1 MKYLRKVDF
10 DAYERRGYEAQYLY
24 NGESAIVIGS
34 NVPVGAAA
42 PPHHTHPV
50 DQLYYVIE
58 GEMQL
63 QLGSDRHVAGA
74 DTLVY
79 IPAGTPHHNWNEG
92 DVDEF
97 HFEVL
102 APAPAPN
109 QELMTPT
116 DATELGGRPYR
127 IAPLA
132 ADGFTEVLPGFATQK
147 LLQRAHGSECVSLYI
162 ATVEPG
168 GAGPALHVHAFDQFY
183 YVLDG
188 TMSLQIGLERYTA
201 GRHSLMI
208 LPAGVPHGQWNE
220 GPEIERHIT
229 LLAPEPMPGEEPWD
243 VGVVLTASG
252 VVHS

>member
-1 MKYLRKVDF
+1 M
-10 DAYERRGYEAQYLY
+10 
-24 NGESAIVIGS
+24 
-34 NVPVGAAA
+34 PVGAAA
-42 PPHHTHPV
+42 PPHQIHPV

-102 APAPAPN
+102 APAPPPN
-109 QELMTPT
+109 QALMTPT
-116 DATELGGRPYR
+116 DATELGDRPYR

-132 ADGFTEVLPGFATQK
+132 HDGFTEALPGFAMQK
-147 LLQRAHGSECVSLYI
+147 LLQRAHGSENVSLYV

-168 GAGPALHVHAFDQFY
+168 GAGPAIHVHAFDQFY

-188 TMSLQIGLERYTA
+188 TMSLQIGLERHTA
-201 GRHSLMI
+201 RRHSLVI

-229 LLAPEPMPGEEPWD
+229 LLAPEPRPGEEPWD

>member
-79 IPAGTPHHNWNEG
+79 IPAGRITRECR
-92 DVDEF
+92 
-97 HFEVL
+97 
-102 APAPAPN
+102 PA
-109 QELMTPT
+109 
-116 DATELGGRPYR
+116 
-127 IAPLA
+127 
-132 ADGFTEVLPGFATQK
+132 V
-147 LLQRAHGSECVSLYI
+147 
-162 ATVEPG
+162 
-168 GAGPALHVHAFDQFY
+168 
-183 YVLDG
+183 
-188 TMSLQIGLERYTA
+188 
-201 GRHSLMI
+201 
-208 LPAGVPHGQWNE
+208 
-220 GPEIERHIT
+220 
-229 LLAPEPMPGEEPWD
+229 
-243 VGVVLTASG
+243 
-252 VVHS
+252 